1 MKNEQMLTSKYS
13 FSKNLNCIQVC
24 SKRATSLILEEKK
37 QKN

>member
-24 SKRATSLILEEKK
+24 SKRATSLIEEKN